1 MIMDR
6 RLLQC
11 EDGCALLREVRKVI
25 LAMENIAFMFWKN
38 PSLNNSDIFSIEL
51 LKPVVCVQLYDMKDS
66 KIRMGELVFT
76 RNK

>member
-11 EDGCALLREVRKVI
+11 EDGCVLLREVREVI
-25 LAMENIAFMFWKN
+25 LAMENIAFIFWKN
-38 PSLNNSDIFSIEL
+38 LSLNNSDIFSIEL

-66 KIRMGELVFT
+66 KIKM
-76 RNK
+76 